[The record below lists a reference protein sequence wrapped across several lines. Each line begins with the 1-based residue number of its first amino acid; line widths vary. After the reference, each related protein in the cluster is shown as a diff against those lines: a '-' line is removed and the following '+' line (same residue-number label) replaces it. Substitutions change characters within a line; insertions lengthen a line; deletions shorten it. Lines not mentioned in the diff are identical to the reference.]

1 MQPALENLLKKRKD
15 RSIAIILGVKE
26 RDCDRHLPEQASLR
40 LRKVILDQLNEL
52 YEIMIDVASS
62 LDTGEVV
69 LNEEYLG
76 KIDQMLEEIAALR
89 GVQNMP
95 PRRLSQKQDA

>member
-1 MQPALENLLKKRKD
+1 MQPALEALLKKRKD

-26 RDCDRHLPEQASLR
+26 RECDRHLPEQASLR

-52 YEIMIDVASS
+52 YEIVIDITAS
-62 LDTGEVV
+62 LDTGDVV

-76 KIDQMLEEIAALR
+76 KIDRMVEELAALR
-89 GVQNMP
+89 ARDISERPFSRQVG
-95 PRRLSQKQDA
+95 

>member
-1 MQPALENLLKKRKD
+1 MQPALEALLKKRKD

-40 LRKVILDQLNEL
+40 LRKVILDQLNEF
-52 YEIMIDVASS
+52 YEMVIDITAS

-76 KIDQMLEEIAALR
+76 KIDRMVEELAALR
-89 GVQNMP
+89 GA
-95 PRRLSQKQDA
+95 QDIPARPLRKVDA

>member
-1 MQPALENLLKKRKD
+1 MQQALEALLKKRKD

-40 LRKVILDQLNEL
+40 LRKVILDQLNEM
-52 YEIMIDVASS
+52 YSMMIDVADS

-76 KIDQMLEEIAALR
+76 KIDRMVEELAALR
-89 GVQNMP
+89 GAQDIP
-95 PRRLSQKQDA
+95 ARPLRQKTG